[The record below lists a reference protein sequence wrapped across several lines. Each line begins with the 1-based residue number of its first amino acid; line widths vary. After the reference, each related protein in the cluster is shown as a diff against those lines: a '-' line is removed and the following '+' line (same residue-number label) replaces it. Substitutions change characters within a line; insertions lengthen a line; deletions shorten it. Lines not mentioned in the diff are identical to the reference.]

1 MNDIKSKHKDN
12 SEYSIIVLGQQGVDF
27 FNNRGYEIESSLV
40 DLPDQPSFKSVQAIA
55 KHAID
60 LYSEENIDELT
71 IYYSHYVSVLE
82 NKPTTK
88 QVLPLSQEDSSQGH
102 GQMSSYEFEPDKESI
117 LSVILPQYVESSRY
131 YPRCKSEAC
140 FYDCNENASDN
151 ATELIDDLSL
161 EYNRAR
167 QAAITQQITEI
178 VGGSAALNNKKEEI
192 NMGIGRVTQVMGPVI
207 DVRFEHNE
215 VPDIN
220 NAHIEVPKEDGTLHL
235 TLEVALQLGDDVVRT
250 IAMDSTDGVQRGM
263 EVKNTG
269 KDISVPVGDATLGRV
284 FNVLGETIDLDEK
297 IDDSVRRDPIHRQA
311 PGSMNYLQSR
321 NLRNW
326 Y

>member
-1 MNDIKSKHKDN
+1 MYKR
-12 SEYSIIVLGQQGVDF
+12 QVDF

-117 LSVILPQYVESSRY
+117 LSVILPQYVESLIYGTILDAKASEHASRMTAM
-131 YPRCKSEAC
+131 K
-140 FYDCNENASDN
+140 NASDN

-178 VGGSAALNNKKEEI
+178 VGGSAALE
-192 NMGIGRVTQVMGPVI
+192 
-207 DVRFEHNE
+207 
-215 VPDIN
+215 
-220 NAHIEVPKEDGTLHL
+220 
-235 TLEVALQLGDDVVRT
+235 
-250 IAMDSTDGVQRGM
+250 
-263 EVKNTG
+263 
-269 KDISVPVGDATLGRV
+269 
-284 FNVLGETIDLDEK
+284 
-297 IDDSVRRDPIHRQA
+297 
-311 PGSMNYLQSR
+311 
-321 NLRNW
+321 
-326 Y
+326 